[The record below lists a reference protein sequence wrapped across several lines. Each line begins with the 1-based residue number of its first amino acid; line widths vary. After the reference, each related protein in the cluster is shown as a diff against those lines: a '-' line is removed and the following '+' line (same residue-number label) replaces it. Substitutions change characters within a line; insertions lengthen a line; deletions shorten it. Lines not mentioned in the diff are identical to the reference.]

1 MPFTV
6 EDFDDLLR
14 LLEQRPE
21 WRAELRRHVLTEDLL
36 GLPGVVRELAEA
48 QQRTERHL
56 AELAAAQTRAAAA
69 LESLTGRVGKL
80 AGEMLE
86 WRYERRAGPYFS
98 RLARKLRVVNTS
110 ALADMLDDAIH
121 AGRLTDAERE
131 AVLDADLV
139 LGGPRRE
146 DGADVSLVVEISA
159 GVGIADVTRASE
171 RAAVLAKIDRPAVLV
186 VAGEWINPEAVAAAH
201 AYGVWQ
207 VLDGRA
213 TPPTSASSSS

>member
-1 MPFTV
+1 
-6 EDFDDLLR
+6 
-14 LLEQRPE
+14 
-21 WRAELRRHVLTEDLL
+21 
-36 GLPGVVRELAEA
+36 
-48 QQRTERHL
+48 
-56 AELAAAQTRAAAA
+56 
-69 LESLTGRVGKL
+69 
-80 AGEMLE
+80 
-86 WRYERRAGPYFS
+86 
-98 RLARKLRVVNTS
+98 VNTS

-139 LGGPRRE
+139 LGGQRRE
-146 DGADVSLVVEISA
+146 DGADVYLVVEISA

-213 TPPTSASSSS
+213 TPPTSTSSSS